1 MTLPVSS
8 IASQA
13 SQWTVP
19 KAGGGEWSVGGV
31 GGGPE
36 KAGGAQAAESPA
48 GGFGSML
55 TNAVGNLEKT
65 QEAAATQSTELATG
79 QTQDIS
85 SVITAVQ
92 EASLSMELASQVRN
106 KAVEAYTEIF
116 HTQI

>member
-1 MTLPVSS
+1 MLPVSP

-13 SQWTVP
+13 TQWSVP
-19 KAGGGEWSVGGV
+19 KASGSDWSVGSV
-31 GGGPE
+31 GGAEKPGAT
-36 KAGGAQAAESPA
+36 KAGEAAG

-55 TNAVGNLEKT
+55 TNAVGDLEKT
-65 QEAAATQSTELATG
+65 QETAATQSTELATG
-79 QTQDIS
+79 KTQDLS

-116 HTQI
+116 RTQI